1 MWSVVA
7 LGGCAAITGLD
18 QLQKENCADPN
29 CDGGNTNDAP
39 PGDVRGDQAMND
51 DGPPAD
57 SPQEMSNMDSP
68 ATDSPSET
76 TSDDSSMND
85 ASDASD
91 APADVT
97 FDGPVCDSG
106 TLGDPDNCGA
116 CGMKCDAVAGKIKTR
131 SCNNNTSCVYTC
143 GSGFTDCQNACGCN
157 TPNVANAQCCGGGSV
172 CPIQHQWDEKVV
184 GSYFYDCFSLPTK
197 PADYSQSLAQDAC
210 VAYAGNNQCS
220 LYTCSTG
227 PLDAGGMPLGDMVCS
242 DGPNAPDCRCWGY
255 QNAGNGM
262 MAGFTADM
270 GVKGPNGCE
279 CPDQTF
285 DAWN

>member
-57 SPQEMSNMDSP
+57 SLQDTSNMDSP
-68 ATDSPSET
+68 AMDSPSET
-76 TSDDSSMND
+76 TGDDSSMND

-97 FDGPVCDSG
+97 FDGPACDSG

-116 CGMKCDAVAGKIKTR
+116 CGMKCAAVAGKIKTR

-143 GSGFTDCQNACGCN
+143 GQGFTDCNNTCGCS
-157 TPNVANAQCCGGGSV
+157 TPKCCGQM
-172 CPIQHQWDEKVV
+172 CPIQHQWDEKMV
-184 GSYFYDCFSLPTK
+184 GATYFYDCYALPLM
-197 PADYSQSLAQDAC
+197 PSDYSKNLALDAC
-210 VAYAGNNQCS
+210 TAYASNVSQCTD
-220 LYTCSTG
+220 YGCYNG
-227 PLDAGGMPLGDMVCS
+227 PPDAGGMQVGSMICS
-242 DGPNAPDCRCWGY
+242 DGNNAPDCRCWGY
-255 QNAGNGM
+255 QNIGSGM
-262 MAGFTADM
+262 MAGFTSDM
-270 GVKGPNGCE
+270 GVKGPNGCV

-285 DAWN
+285 DTWN